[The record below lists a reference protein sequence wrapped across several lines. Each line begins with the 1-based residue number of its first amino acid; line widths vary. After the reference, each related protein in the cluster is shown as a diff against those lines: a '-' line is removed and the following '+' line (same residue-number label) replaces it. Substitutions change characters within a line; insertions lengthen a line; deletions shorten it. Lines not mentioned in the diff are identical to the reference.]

1 MTSRPCV
8 CAPSRAV
15 ACARRGMSFYRH
27 KLTRRDELAYDQ
39 LGLALL
45 ECSRGTNDVESI
57 HKQITTTLGEWC
69 TGVQMADALLAEVCA
84 LGVVS

>member
-1 MTSRPCV
+1 
-8 CAPSRAV
+8 
-15 ACARRGMSFYRH
+15 MSFYRH

-57 HKQITTTLGEWC
+57 HKQITTTFGEWC
-69 TGVQMADALLAEVCA
+69 TGVQMADALLAEVCTPRFA
-84 LGVVS
+84 RSASRVRDLRGGMTSHAFVMT